1 MSGIAAARDRYDP
14 PTVQRVSGWERNY
27 LRRAALANL
36 GCVIIGVF
44 VVALLRF
51 GNDVTGTHIALSLAL
66 PVLWPGLLDVTS
78 RRTTISPTAGPALL
92 HVDHRQIAGLRLVLK
107 DRIDRCTAGAV
118 LIVLFPLMAVLT
130 ATTPFRDRGSAHF
143 TQVRAVRDGRASFA
157 FDLQLMWKLV
167 SVLVRRS
174 ELISSYPTMRSA
186 SVSPINTTRM
196 FIRNFI
202 RALGRQPVIE
212 L

>member
-1 MSGIAAARDRYDP
+1 MSGITAARDRYDP
-14 PTVQRVSGWERNY
+14 PTAQRVSGWERNY

-36 GCVIIGVF
+36 GCAI
-44 VVALLRF
+44 
-51 GNDVTGTHIALSLAL
+51 NDVTGTHIALSPAL
-66 PVLWPGLLDVTS
+66 PVPSPGSLDVTS

-107 DRIDRCTAGAV
+107 DLIDRCAADAV

-130 ATTPFRDRGSAHF
+130 AMTPFRDRGSAHF

-157 FDLQLMWKLV
+157 FDLQLMWKPV
-167 SVLVRRS
+167 SVLARRS
-174 ELISSYPTMRSA
+174 ELINSYPTMRSA
-186 SVSPINTTRM
+186 SVLPINTIRM
-196 FIRNFI
+196 FVRNFI
-202 RALGRQPVIE
+202 HVLGRQPVIE